1 MTEGKTGLSLE
12 QMGKPAGWSHRRGTP
27 EDCRLRKR
35 WCGGRP
41 TWGHLVYL
49 IDDKYLFTGDT
60 IWFGP
65 EGGCSFLNGLA
76 EDNKLAVKSLAM
88 LEQELRSRNRKL
100 IVISGH
106 TGWSDDLD
114 FVFAHTDTVCH
125 SGRKQKPHD
134 PEAIYDAYDE
144 SDDTKEKAQSGFLK
158 KAVAVSQRKA

>member
-1 MTEGKTGLSLE
+1 M
-12 QMGKPAGWSHRRGTP
+12 
-27 EDCRLRKR
+27 
-35 WCGGRP
+35 
-41 TWGHLVYL
+41 YL

-76 EDNKLAVKSLAM
+76 EDNKLAVKSLAK

-134 PEAIYDAYDE
+134 PEAIYDASDE